1 MPPAIID
8 IARRLEGPPIPEGF
22 HTVTPYVLAKGAD
35 KVMSFMEQAFDA
47 TVHLRVPDT
56 SGGIMHAQM
65 QIGDS
70 MIELSDG
77 GGPFADAVHA
87 ALGRAGRGRHPSA
100 RAQSGASSV
109 YEPTDQVY
117 GDREC
122 GVLDSAGNHW
132 FIATFKKDVPK
143 EEVERQMAASK
154 K

>member
-1 MPPAIID
+1 MTF
-8 IARRLEGPPIPEGF
+8 L
-22 HTVTPYVLAKGAD
+22 K
-35 KVMSFMEQAFDA
+35 QAFDA
-47 TVHLRVPDT
+47 TEHLRVPDAN
-56 SGGIMHAQM
+56 GGVMHAQM

-77 GGPFADAVHA
+77 GGPWKTMPCMLHVYVPDADATYKR
-87 ALGRAGRGRHPSA
+87 ALQAGA
-100 RAQSGASSV
+100 TSV

-132 FIATFKKDVPK
+132 FISTFKKDVPK
-143 EEVERQMAASK
+143 EEVERQMAAMK